1 MEMRSK
7 QSCGRWGG
15 SLSKFALGDRV
26 AEARVRSVEQI
37 LSLHLGPSEVL
48 LAITLKLRA
57 DLSAE
62 QLRQAA
68 QEWRQ
73 RIEADQPVI
82 SHVFFR
88 LAK

>member
-37 LSLHLGPSEVL
+37 LSLHLGPSKVL
-48 LAITLKLRA
+48 LAITLRA

-68 QEWRQ
+68 QKWRQ
-73 RIEADQPVI
+73 QIEADQPVI

>member
-1 MEMRSK
+1 VIETAHTL
-7 QSCGRWGG
+7 
-15 SLSKFALGDRV
+15 LSSDP
-26 AEARVRSVEQI
+26 RVRSVEQI

-73 RIEADQPVI
+73 QIEADQPVI